1 MQAKT
6 VLIVV
11 MLMASA
17 VISVPGNAQGSSEG
31 AAIAAGAA
39 PRQTIEAAATALGG
53 LERIRAVRNITL
65 VGYGQYAYMFGGGN
79 IVGSI
84 YAPQKYQA
92 ANDLRRVYDLEHD
105 RFQEFERRNYLF
117 PFAIAAGH
125 DYSPVNQIL
134 DGDIAYDIAP
144 DGTASRIPRW
154 NESVHHVDGLHMRR
168 IWMLNNPVALIRA
181 ALDPG
186 TRIGAMRQ
194 QDDAVAID
202 LTLKEGDR
210 LTLGIDRA
218 TRMPAWV
225 RWANPQSNL
234 GQITL
239 TTHFTGYEP
248 FGGLELPLG
257 LRTTLDWR
265 NIDYLKLYVD
275 TYLVDSGIPDL
286 AAPAAVRAA
295 PEPPRPP
302 VDVKVTQ
309 VGPGVW
315 RLVPYGGTVFEFKD
329 HLAIFELGG
338 DQATAQADIDAA
350 RKLVPGKP
358 LTQYIPSHSHFD
370 HTAGLRVG
378 VAEGLTIISRRGNE
392 GIFREMA
399 THPAPDFPDALE
411 KSHRPL
417 QFMPMDEHLRLSD
430 SSMTVDLYRVRGNTH
445 MADAVFA
452 YVPAQKI
459 MVEGDVGTA
468 AVDYQFWADS
478 YMDNVEYYKLDVQTI
493 SPVHLNI
500 MSHAQLIEM
509 IRGGVQRARERCAS
523 ELAKGNYFPGCP
535 IQTSRY

>member
-1 MQAKT
+1 M
-6 VLIVV
+6 VLVAGA
-11 MLMASA
+11 LMSP
-17 VISVPGNAQGSSEG
+17 PGQPQGSGGTAERG
-31 AAIAAGAA
+31 GTA
-39 PRQTIEAAATALGG
+39 PRQIIEAAAAALGG

-65 VGYGQYAYMFGGGN
+65 IGYGQNAYMFGGGN

-84 YAPQKYQA
+84 YAPQKFEA
-92 ANDLRRVYDLEHD
+92 ANDLRRVYDLEHE
-105 RFQEFERRNYLF
+105 RFQAFERRNYLF

-125 DYSPVNQIL
+125 SYAPVNQIL

-144 DGTASRIPRW
+144 NGAASRIPRW
-154 NESVHHVDGLHMRR
+154 NESVHQIDGIHTRR
-168 IWMLNNPVALIRA
+168 MWMLSNPVTVVRT
-181 ALDPG
+181 ALDPA

-194 QDDAVAID
+194 QDDVVAID

-218 TRMPAWV
+218 THRPAWV

-234 GQITL
+234 GQVTL
-239 TTHFTGYEP
+239 TTYFTGYEP

-275 TYLVDSGIPDL
+275 NYLVDSAIPDL

-295 PEPPRPP
+295 PEPQPA

-309 VGPGVW
+309 VGPGIW

-338 DQATAQADIDAA
+338 SQAIAQADIDTA

-399 THPAPDFPDALE
+399 THPAPDYPDALE
-411 KSHRPL
+411 RNHRPM
-417 QFMPMDEHLRLSD
+417 QFMAMDEHLRLSD
-430 SSMTVDLYRVRGNTH
+430 ASMTVDLYRVLGNTH

-459 MVEGDVGTA
+459 MVEGDIGTA
-468 AVDYQFWADS
+468 AVDYQFWGDS
-478 YMDNVEYYKLDVQTI
+478 YMDNVEHYKLDVQTI
-493 SPVHLNI
+493 SPVHLDI
-500 MSHAQLIEM
+500 MTHAQLIEM

-535 IQTSRY
+535 IQSSRY

>member
-1 MQAKT
+1 MSGLRVV
-6 VLIVV
+6 VLVTGALV
-11 MLMASA
+11 SL
-17 VISVPGNAQGSSEG
+17 PGHAQGSG
-31 AAIAAGAA
+31 GTAVTGGTA
-39 PRQTIEAAATALGG
+39 PRQTLEAAAAALGG

-65 VGYGQYAYMFGGGN
+65 IGYGQNAYMFGGGN

-84 YAPQKYQA
+84 YAPQKFEA

-105 RFQEFERRNYLF
+105 RFQAFERRNYLF

-125 DYSPVNQIL
+125 SYAPVNQIL
-134 DGDIAYDIAP
+134 DGDIAFDIAP

-154 NESVHHVDGLHMRR
+154 NESVHQIDGIHTRR
-168 IWMLNNPVALIRA
+168 MWMLSNPVTAVRA
-181 ALDPG
+181 ALDPA

-194 QDDAVAID
+194 QEDVVAID

-218 TRMPAWV
+218 TRLPAWV
-225 RWANPQSNL
+225 RWVNPQSNL

-275 TYLVDSGIPDL
+275 NYLVDSSIPDL

-295 PEPPRPP
+295 PEPQPP

-309 VGPGVW
+309 VGPGIW
-315 RLVPYGGTVFEFKD
+315 RLVPYGSTVFEFKD

-338 DQATAQADIDAA
+338 SQAIAQADINAA

-399 THPAPDFPDALE
+399 THPAPDYPDALE
-411 KSHRPL
+411 KNHRPL
-417 QFMPMDEHLRLSD
+417 QFVPMDEHLRLSD
-430 SSMTVDLYRVRGNTH
+430 ASLTVDLYHVLGNTH

-459 MVEGDVGTA
+459 MVEGDIGTA
-468 AVDYQFWADS
+468 AVDYQFWGDS
-478 YMDNVEYYKLDVQTI
+478 YMDNVEHYQLDVQTI
-493 SPVHLNI
+493 SPVHLDI
-500 MSHAQLIEM
+500 MTHAQLVEM

-535 IQTSRY
+535 IQSSRY

>member
-1 MQAKT
+1 MRANA
-6 VLIVV
+6 VLKFCL
-11 MLMASA
+11 LMAAAMMSLPDPAQTSA
-17 VISVPGNAQGSSEG
+17 EG
-31 AAIAAGAA
+31 PAPAGGASA
-39 PRQTIEAAATALGG
+39 RQTIEASAAALGG

-65 VGYGQYAYMFGGGN
+65 IGYGQNAYMFGGGN

-84 YAPQKYQA
+84 QAPQKYEA
-92 ANDLRRVYDLEHD
+92 ANDLTRVYDLEHD
-105 RFQEFERRNYLF
+105 RFQQFERRNYLF

-125 DYSPVNQIL
+125 SYAPVNQIL

-154 NESVHHVDGLHMRR
+154 NESVHQIDGIHTRR
-168 IWMLNNPVALIRA
+168 MWMLTNPVTLVRA
-181 ALDPG
+181 ALDPA

-194 QDDAVAID
+194 QDDVVAIE
-202 LTLKEGDR
+202 LTLKDGDR
-210 LTLGIDRA
+210 LSLAIDRA
-218 TRMPAWV
+218 TRLPAWV
-225 RWANPQSNL
+225 RWSNPQANL
-234 GQITL
+234 GQVTL

-265 NIDYLKLYVD
+265 NVDYLKLYVD
-275 TYLVDSGIPDL
+275 NYLVDTAIPDL

-295 PEPPRPP
+295 AEPQPT

-309 VGPGVW
+309 VGPGIW
-315 RLVPYGGTVFEFKD
+315 RLVPYGSTVFEFKD

-338 DQATAQADIDAA
+338 SQAIAQADIDAA
-350 RKLVPGKP
+350 RRLVPGKP

-378 VAEGLTIISRRGNE
+378 VAEDLTIISRRGNE

-399 THPAPDFPDALE
+399 THPSPDYPDSLE
-411 KSHRPL
+411 KNHRPL
-417 QFMPMDEHLRLSD
+417 HFVPMEEHLRLSD
-430 SSMTVDLYRVRGNTH
+430 ESMTVDLYRVIGNTH

-452 YVPAQKI
+452 YVPAQKL
-459 MVEGDVGTA
+459 MVEGDIGTA

-478 YMDNVEYYKLDVQTI
+478 YMDNVERYRLDVQTI

-500 MSHAQLIEM
+500 MTHAQLIDM
-509 IRGGVQRARERCAS
+509 IRGGVQRARERCAA

-535 IQTSRY
+535 IESRRY